1 MANTLAYSVIFLA
14 VLNLTSCYHEEDL
27 KSGIRDGIVK
37 LYDDLKN
44 DALNENTFDYF
55 PKEVEEAIP
64 QIRKYFMGKTQDSL
78 TSQVLYM
85 MYIITN
91 SNIHGVECVMNMQYI
106 LIYIYQ
112 TNTGS
117 FSPSCTG
124 CVVGV
129 DTIYQLSKNGTSM
142 ALIETILNVIC
153 RLSMEK
159 EVCSGAIKGYMVT
172 DYL

>member
-44 DALNENTFDYF
+44 DALNENTFDFF

-78 TSQVLYM
+78 TAQVLYM

-91 SNIHGVECVMNMQYI
+91 RMCHEYAIHSDIHFSDKYRKFFTLLYRMCCRSRHHISAFQKWNI
-106 LIYIYQ
+106 L
-112 TNTGS
+112 
-117 FSPSCTG
+117 
-124 CVVGV
+124 
-129 DTIYQLSKNGTSM
+129 GTYRNYS
-142 ALIETILNVIC
+142 
-153 RLSMEK
+153 
-159 EVCSGAIKGYMVT
+159 
-172 DYL
+172 